1 MNETWVG
8 IDVSKEWLDVFVA
21 PVGERMRVRNDEGGF
36 APLTKKLKQAAPKLI
51 VLEASGGYQAAV
63 VAALSVEK
71 LPVAVVNPR
80 QVRDF
85 GRSLNQLA
93 KTDRLDAQLLA
104 RFAEVVK
111 PEPKPLRDEETL
123 LLEALATR
131 RRQLVEMITAE
142 SNRLAQSP
150 RSLRREIQAHID
162 WLKKRLKD
170 LNRELDETIRNSPAW
185 REKEDLLRG
194 VPGVGR
200 VLTVTLLSAVPEL
213 GKLDRKEI
221 AALVGVAPLNRD
233 SGKHIGKRSCW
244 GGRAVVRG
252 ALYMATLS
260 ATKHNPVIRA
270 LYQRLCAVG
279 KAKKTALVACM
290 RKLITILNAMMRSGH
305 AWQPALAAARAD

>member
-1 MNETWVG
+1 MSETWVG
-8 IDVSKEWLDVFVA
+8 IDVSKEWLDVYVA
-21 PVGERMRVRNDEGGF
+21 PSSKRMRVRNDESGF
-36 APLTKKLKQAAPKLI
+36 GPLTSELKQAAPTLI

-85 GRSLNQLA
+85 ARGLNQLA
-93 KTDRLDAQLLA
+93 KTDRLDAQVLA

-142 SNRLAQSP
+142 SNRLAQSAKP
-150 RSLRREIQAHID
+150 LRREIQDHID
-162 WLKKRLKD
+162 WLKRRLKD
-170 LNRELDETIRNSPAW
+170 LNRELDQAIRNSPVW

-200 VLTVTLLSAVPEL
+200 VLSVTLLSAVPEL

-233 SGKHIGKRSCW
+233 SGKYVGKRSCW

-260 ATKHNPVIRA
+260 ATKHNPVIRDF
-270 LYQRLCAVG
+270 YQRLCRAG
-279 KAKKTALVACM
+279 KEKKTALVACM

-305 AWQPALAAARAD
+305 SWQPALATARAT

>member
-150 RSLRREIQAHID
+150 RALRREIQAHID

-244 GGRAVVRG
+244 GGRAAVRG
-252 ALYMATLS
+252 PLYMATLS

-270 LYQRLCAVG
+270 FYQRLCGAG

-290 RKLITILNAMMRSGH
+290 RKLITILNAMMHSGNR
-305 AWQPALAAARAD
+305 WQPALAAARAN